1 MFGFINYSIGIKH
14 IYQFSG
20 GGKLIGFFL
29 YLDTKIRQFMLDCNL
44 RSVFT
49 ISSFTILHNMWKI
62 RIIFH
67 LMIITAGGIECAA
80 QVNGQ
85 PNADIQ
91 LQYINGSAEFQKT
104 IMFENITAADLYNA
118 LNQWTISSFNSSAE
132 VIKHTIENELIQIE
146 GIEPGIVLF
155 KFPRSTAQ
163 LKYILNM
170 EIENNKLCF
179 TMLKMEV
186 LTELNKYTLEEYNFE
201 KNGRELVNK
210 QTKRVKDH
218 ATRIASVLIN
228 SLNTFFVENGI
239 DRKWD

>member
-1 MFGFINYSIGIKH
+1 
-14 IYQFSG
+14 
-20 GGKLIGFFL
+20 
-29 YLDTKIRQFMLDCNL
+29 
-44 RSVFT
+44 
-49 ISSFTILHNMWKI
+49 MWRI

-67 LMIITAGGIECAA
+67 LIIITAGGIECAA

-91 LQYINGSAEFQKT
+91 LQYIIGSAEFQKN
-104 IMFENITAADLYNA
+104 ILFENITPAELYTA
-118 LNQWTISSFNSSAE
+118 LNQWAISSFNSSAT
-132 VIKHTIENELIQIE
+132 VIKNTIENELIQIE

-163 LKYILNM
+163 LKYILNL

-179 TMLKMEV
+179 IMHNMEV
-186 LTELNKYTLEEYNFE
+186 VTELNKYTLEEYNFE
-201 KNGRELVNK
+201 KDGSELLNK

-239 DRKWD
+239 NRKWN